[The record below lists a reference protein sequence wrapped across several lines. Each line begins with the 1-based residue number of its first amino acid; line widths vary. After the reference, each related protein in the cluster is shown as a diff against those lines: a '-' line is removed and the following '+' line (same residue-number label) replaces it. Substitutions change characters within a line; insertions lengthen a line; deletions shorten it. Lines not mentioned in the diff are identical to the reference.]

1 MNGCVDEC
9 RDVAQVGKYQRINL
23 SLNLENPLHKTA
35 WEILSAIPR
44 ADKRLSSGYQR
55 KLMMIFYGRD
65 KSTTA
70 ADLDQMKKEIV
81 GLKLKNEKSLV
92 GQINIAKALL
102 ANNPN
107 QLLTVCEKEVNNL
120 SPEEFP
126 FSIIAGAKEKAT
138 PLQINRWKKIGQ
150 KLVAKCEDKDM
161 AKQMEQYIES
171 MFAKK

>member
-1 MNGCVDEC
+1 
-9 RDVAQVGKYQRINL
+9 
-23 SLNLENPLHKTA
+23 
-35 WEILSAIPR
+35 
-44 ADKRLSSGYQR
+44 
-55 KLMMIFYGRD
+55 
-65 KSTTA
+65 
-70 ADLDQMKKEIV
+70 MKKEIV

-150 KLVAKCEDKDM
+150 KLVAKMCIRDSTYPGATVPFGAVQLSPDTRKNDWD
-161 AKQMEQYIES
+161 ACAGYHYSDSLISGFSHTHLSGTGCIDFGDILVYPASRTLDPEQGGNWLS
-171 MFAKK
+171 PLPFSRCV